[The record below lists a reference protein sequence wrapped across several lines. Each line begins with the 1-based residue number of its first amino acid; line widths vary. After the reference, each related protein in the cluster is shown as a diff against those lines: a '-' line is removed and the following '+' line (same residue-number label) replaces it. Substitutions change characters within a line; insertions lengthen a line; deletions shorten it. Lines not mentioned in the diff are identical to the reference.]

1 VEEEA
6 WKDIYSSY
14 KTTGQLGKN
23 YHHAAPDTIFSDPNH
38 TTHAQ
43 KRKILSPGFSD
54 KAMRDREEAVQS
66 YVSLVMLGL
75 RETPTGEQ
83 TDLLKWFDC
92 LGIDVVS
99 RLSFG
104 ESFHAL

>member
-1 VEEEA
+1 MEEEA
-6 WKDIYSSY
+6 WKDIYSY
-14 KTTGQLGKN
+14 KTTRQLGKT

-66 YVSLVMLGL
+66 YVSLVMQRL